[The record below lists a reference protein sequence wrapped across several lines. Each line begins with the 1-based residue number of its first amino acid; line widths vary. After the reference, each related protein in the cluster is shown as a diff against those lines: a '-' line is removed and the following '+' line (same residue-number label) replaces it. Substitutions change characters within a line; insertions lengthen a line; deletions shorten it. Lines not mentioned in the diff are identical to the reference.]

1 MSGDDMS
8 IRDLDWLD
16 VDDLFMSAE
25 DKLSTIRREM
35 RSEIRKATTKNR
47 DKVNSQRAQSRKTR
61 KKRG

>member
-1 MSGDDMS
+1 MS
-8 IRDLDWLD
+8 IRDLDWRD
-16 VDDLFMSAE
+16 VDDLFMGAE

-47 DKVNSQRAQSRKTR
+47 DKVKSQRAQSRKTR